1 MRCIAQVSSDK
12 QYLSKLG
19 GGKDRH
25 TRFEDPTDF
34 GAEQMA
40 YSFNA

>member
-1 MRCIAQVSSDK
+1 MQVASDK
-12 QYLSKLG
+12 QYLSKVG
-19 GGKDRH
+19 AGKERH
-25 TRFEDPTDF
+25 ARFEDPTDF